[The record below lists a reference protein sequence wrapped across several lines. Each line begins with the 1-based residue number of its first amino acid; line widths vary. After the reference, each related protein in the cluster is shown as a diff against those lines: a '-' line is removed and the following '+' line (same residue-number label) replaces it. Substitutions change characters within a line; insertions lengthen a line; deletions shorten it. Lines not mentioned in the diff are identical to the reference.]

1 MEEINFTKCKE
12 LICEYGGSEK
22 KKKIEY
28 NNSVYLLKFPDP
40 VIKDNL
46 FSFYKYNTI
55 STYIGCKIFS
65 SIDIPTQE
73 VIIGAYDEESTI
85 MQTKKKVVVAC
96 KDFINIDARLV
107 EFSSLANSV
116 TEVDKKFTTDITHI
130 YEVINKI
137 FCDKDKMISKFWD
150 MFVVDTLIGNVD
162 RHLSNF
168 GFIISNNEIDFA
180 PVYDCGST
188 LHPLLSDEKMQEIL
202 KSETDFKNTVFSIY
216 PIYKYDSKKLTYNEF
231 YLKNIEDLNKA
242 LLRIYPKIDM
252 DKINLLIDDTP
263 YISDVRKGFLKKS
276 ILFRKENILEKAY
289 NKLITLHTKCN
300 VNINKYEN

>member
-1 MEEINFTKCKE
+1 MEDVNFTKCKE

-28 NNSVYLLKFPDP
+28 NNSLYLLKFPDP
-40 VIKDNL
+40 IREKNL
-46 FSFYKYNTI
+46 PLSYMNNVFSE
-55 STYIGCKIFS
+55 YIGCKIFS
-65 SIDIPTQE
+65 SIGIPTQE
-73 VIIGAYDEESTI
+73 VIIGTYDEESTI
-85 MQTKKKVVVAC
+85 MQPKKKVVVAC
-96 KDFINIDARLV
+96 KDFTNIGARLV

-116 TEVDKKFTTDITHI
+116 TEVDKKFTTDIIDI

-188 LHPLLSDEKMQEIL
+188 LHPLLSDEKMKEIL
-202 KSETDFKNTVFSIY
+202 NSETDFKNTVFSIF

-242 LLRIYPKIDM
+242 LLRIYPKINM

-263 YISDVRKGFLKKS
+263 YISDVRKEFLKKS

-289 NKLITLHTKCN
+289 KKLINTSN
-300 VNINKYEN
+300 

>member
-1 MEEINFTKCKE
+1 MEDVNFTKCKE

-28 NNSVYLLKFPDP
+28 NNSLYLLKFPDQ

-65 SIDIPTQE
+65 SIGIPTQE
-73 VIIGAYDEESTI
+73 VIIGTYDEESTI
-85 MQTKKKVVVAC
+85 VQTKKKVVVAC
-96 KDFINIDARLV
+96 KDFTNISTRLV
-107 EFSSLANSV
+107 EFSSLANSI
-116 TEVDKKFTTDITHI
+116 TEVDKKFTTDIVDI
-130 YEVINKI
+130 YEVMNRLN
-137 FCDKDKMISKFWD
+137 CDGEKMISKFWN

-168 GFIISNNEIDFA
+168 GFTITNNTVDFA
-180 PVYDCGST
+180 PVYDCGSA
-188 LHPLLSDEKMQEIL
+188 LHPLLSDEKMKEIM
-202 KSETDFKNTVFSIY
+202 KSETDFKNTVFNIY
-216 PIYKYDSKKLTYNEF
+216 PVYKYDLKKLTYNEF

-252 DKINLLIDDTP
+252 DKINSIIDETP
-263 YISDVRKGFLKKS
+263 YISDVRKEFLKKS

-289 NKLITLHTKCN
+289 KKLIKSN
-300 VNINKYEN
+300 N

>member
-1 MEEINFTKCKE
+1 MEDVNFTKCKE

-28 NNSVYLLKFPDP
+28 NNSLYLLKFPDP
-40 VIKDNL
+40 IREKNL
-46 FSFYKYNTI
+46 PLSYMNNAFSE
-55 STYIGCKIFS
+55 YIGCKIFLS
-65 SIDIPTQE
+65 TGIPTQE
-73 VIIGAYDEESTI
+73 VIIGTYDEESTI

-96 KDFINIDARLV
+96 KDFTNIGARLV

-116 TEVDKKFTTDITHI
+116 TEADKKFTTDIIDI

-188 LHPLLSDEKMQEIL
+188 LHPLLSDEKMNEIL
-202 KSETDFKNTVFSIY
+202 NSETDFKNTVFSIF

-242 LLRIYPKIDM
+242 ILRKHPKINM

-263 YISDVRKGFLKKS
+263 YISDVRKEFLKKS

-289 NKLITLHTKCN
+289 KKLINTSN
-300 VNINKYEN
+300 